1 MTGGERE
8 SDEEISRG
16 AESNCIHEELYCLA
30 QSWQGKLFSR
40 HTARRRHYR
49 KWWHQDWQRELW
61 VRRHCHFISHH
72 VEWSLHPLSWCK
84 MSLQIN
90 KRQDLHLQQSKIT
103 CQFWHMNDFGGAQWN
118 RDINSSEADEWRA
131 TNCRQNDLKTLSCQ
145 ESTLPSTFTR
155 AGGLRSFAFGVHDEC
170 YPENKVKKEMK
181 KMIIQL
187 VSLGNSRSFQSR
199 TYLMGRSLE
208 GVWPGRMPTC
218 SSWMNWILIPF
229 EGCVMLISYGFKL
242 HQQVAQEL

>member
-1 MTGGERE
+1 MRWWCGFCFGSCRSLAWCERMFA
-8 SDEEISRG
+8 S
-16 AESNCIHEELYCLA
+16 CLLLTRFPCLCA
-30 QSWQGKLFSR
+30 YLSTVYSFFFYLPVA
-40 HTARRRHYR
+40 TAHR
-49 KWWHQDWQRELW
+49 W
-61 VRRHCHFISHH
+61 
-72 VEWSLHPLSWCK
+72 
-84 MSLQIN
+84 
-90 KRQDLHLQQSKIT
+90 
-103 CQFWHMNDFGGAQWN
+103 NDP
-118 RDINSSEADEWRA
+118 
-131 TNCRQNDLKTLSCQ
+131 KTLSCQ